1 MTPASLPALPSLP
14 RPAAVLLVGLL
25 VAKLALLAALGPALF
40 PDSALYLELG
50 RAVLDDPGWW
60 RDSGWGTSFAPPA
73 LLRPWGYPLLIA
85 AAHRLAGDGFGTLLC
100 AIQCLASTAV
110 LAMLGR
116 LAQHL
121 LDDGRRVSALL
132 LLASLSGFVLF
143 DGALLTDSLYT
154 DLFLAVMV
162 TLASRTLCG
171 PAPGLVLGLVLGLA
185 WAASLSLRDV
195 GLYHTLLPLAAL
207 VLAARRHG
215 LARLRM
221 AGLAACFLI
230 PIACYVGLVMGWNEL
245 RTGHPFFSITG
256 GVNWLWPSVNIADRG
271 LAQPFDCSDPV
282 CLAARRHGVAKGME
296 GVNGL
301 AEALWQD
308 GGLDPVALG
317 KVTLA
322 HALGVART
330 HPVAFVASVLGNLQ
344 PAHLA
349 DLAFNPLANL
359 NELTRLHSSLGA
371 RLVPAPREALQGLRH
386 GVWALLPVLI
396 LEVPLS
402 GAALAGL
409 ALFVVGVPLAAWRRG
424 LGGAGLTVVF
434 LWATAIL
441 FIASYSLV
449 HLEMRHAMPVIPL
462 VLLAT
467 LWAAR
472 RAGGGTG
479 AKSPAQDGRIVL

>member
-1 MTPASLPALPSLP
+1 VILL
-14 RPAAVLLVGLL
+14 AVLLAV
-25 VAKLALLAALGPALF
+25 KLALLAALGPALF
-40 PDSALYLELG
+40 PDSALYLDLG

-60 RDSGWGTSFAPPA
+60 RNGGWGSSFAPPA

-85 AAHRLAGDGFGTLLC
+85 ATRRLAGDGFGTLLC
-100 AIQCLASTAV
+100 VAQCLASTAV

-116 LAQHL
+116 LARHL
-121 LDDGRRVSALL
+121 VGDGRRVTALL
-132 LLASLSGFVLF
+132 MLASLSGFVLF

-154 DLFLAVMV
+154 DLFLAVML

-171 PAPGLVLGLVLGLA
+171 PAPGPVLGLILGVA

-195 GLYHTLLPLAAL
+195 GLYHTVLPLAAL
-207 VLAARRHG
+207 ALASRRH
-215 LARLRM
+215 RLGAGRM
-221 AGLAACFLI
+221 AGLGACFLI
-230 PIACYVGLVMGWNEL
+230 PIACYVGLVMGWNDL

-282 CLAARRHGVAKGME
+282 CRAARRHGVAKGME

-308 GGLDPVALG
+308 DGLDPVALG

-330 HPVAFVASVLGNLQ
+330 HPVAFVASVLGNMQ
-344 PAHLA
+344 PAHLG

-359 NELTRLHSSLGA
+359 NELTRLHSALGA
-371 RLVPAPREALQGLRH
+371 RLVPALREAVQGIRH
-386 GVWALLPVLI
+386 GAWGLLPVLI
-396 LEVPLS
+396 LEILLA

-409 ALFVVGVPLAAWRRG
+409 VLFVVGVPLAAWRRG
-424 LGGAGLTVVF
+424 LSGAGGTVLF

-472 RAGGGTG
+472 QARGGKG